1 MHYCSTYLAVVD
13 SACCYSISGFFFLL
27 AVTVVPILILLLLSL
42 MLLLLLVAVSFVAVV
57 FVGCFRLR
65 CSLLLLLLHGC
76 FPVVA

>member
-13 SACCYSISGFFFLL
+13 SACCYSISGFSLM

-42 MLLLLLVAVSFVAVV
+42 MLLLLLVAVSIVAVV
-57 FVGCFRLR
+57 FAGCFRLR

-76 FPVVA
+76 FPAVA

>member
-13 SACCYSISGFFFLL
+13 SACCYSISGVFLL

-42 MLLLLLVAVSFVAVV
+42 MLLILLVAVSFVAVV

-76 FPVVA
+76 FPFVA